1 MGREEGAGRRVHG
14 VDEVWQLEEKMVMG
28 GGSSGSQEK
37 GKATRVGGGRRR
49 GGIRGQQMW

>member
-1 MGREEGAGRRVHG
+1 MGREEGAGRGVHG

-37 GKATRVGGGRRR
+37 GKATRVGSGKEER
-49 GGIRGQQMW
+49 GHQG